1 MEPIQHLLIIK
12 KMKTLIILA
21 IGMFIGFFVN
31 KYWPKVKSE
40 LEQEGA
46 KEKQKA
52 KDFIKTTEEKI
63 KDKI

>member
-1 MEPIQHLLIIK
+1 
-12 KMKTLIILA
+12 MKTLIILA
-21 IGMFIGFFVN
+21 VGIAIGILVKKF
-31 KYWPKVKSE
+31 WPKVKTE
-40 LEQEGA
+40 VEKGIA